1 MVNTRGF
8 ARLGMLAV
16 GLGIGAAWAHTP
28 VAAADSSSDWLS
40 SIDGLLSGALPAADP
55 SGLNLA
61 ISFDGMSLVQDGN
74 ATATTASG
82 EYGLA
87 IAYGDGA
94 APTAE
99 GGTGN
104 YALADGTNA
113 EAAAAGPPARPATT
127 STAPSTSATT
137 GRRHR
142 RLQRRLRR
150 RGQPSG
156 DQGGT
161 GSGSYNTAI
170 DIGNNASGTFDDGAH
185 AGSGGLAGL
194 GDDGNRLRCSASCEL
209 CGNGQPS
216 YAASGGGFDPAVV
229 GNDNIA
235 TVFDPFG
242 TLGSTAVAGEGFD
255 IPGNFD
261 LAAVFGDG
269 FDTFPAATGGNFL
282 VEILPTLF

>member
-16 GLGIGAAWAHTP
+16 GVGIGAAWAHTP

-94 APTAE
+94 AATAE

-113 EAAAAGPPARPATT
+113 ERCSGRGRRLDRQQLRQRHRHRQQRDAVTDGDPTAPTLARATCGDPTAPGAAATTAR
-127 STAPSTSATT
+127 STSATT
-137 GRRHR
+137 
-142 RLQRRLRR
+142 
-150 RGQPSG
+150 PAAPW
-156 DQGGT
+156 T
-161 GSGSYNTAI
+161 TAPTPLGLPWRD
-170 DIGNNASGTFDDGAH
+170 DIASVVGNN
-185 AGSGGLAGL
+185 
-194 GDDGNRLRCSASCEL
+194 
-209 CGNGQPS
+209 S
-216 YAASGGGFDPAVV
+216 YAASGGRFDPAAV
-229 GNDNIA
+229 GDNDIA

-242 TLGSTAVAGEGFD
+242 TVSSTAVAGEGSRH
-255 IPGNFD
+255 PR
-261 LAAVFGDG
+261 
-269 FDTFPAATGGNFL
+269 
-282 VEILPTLF
+282 